1 MGDLLGDTLEE
12 REGASS
18 MEIPN
23 STVAG
28 SVLLSARGQDIS
40 AQDSLVGVVVGSQVH
55 ATDSLILVASARYIS
70 GDAKI
75 LFQGRSLFLATVVGA
90 ALTASVCYL
99 LRHR

>member
-1 MGDLLGDTLEE
+1 
-12 REGASS
+12 

-23 STVAG
+23 STVTG

-55 ATDSLILVASARYIS
+55 AVDSLILVASARYIS

-75 LFQGRSLFLATVVGA
+75 LFQGRSLLLAAIAGT
-90 ALTASVCYL
+90 ALAASVCYL
-99 LRHR
+99 LRHK